1 MAGIASKIW
10 TDDLVALVHRCERG
24 DPEAA
29 LLREIHTLL
38 ANGPK
43 DLCEPIAQ
51 AIPRG
56 ELDRLIECGASES
69 AALRLLGACGYMVS
83 AGAGSQ
89 AIVTVFFPASKTEW
103 TFNARTIAI
112 AAVGALAT
120 GLSEQVRP

>member
-43 DLCEPIAQ
+43 ELCEPIAQ

-89 AIVTVFFPASKTEW
+89 AIVKGQQNGIRLHTLVKGDVDSKKEDSP
-103 TFNARTIAI
+103 FNIRGVSA
-112 AAVGALAT
+112 
-120 GLSEQVRP
+120 EY